1 MFKLH
6 TSRLAVLPLI
16 VLLSG
21 LGDAITIRISDGLT
35 QYFVPDERARM
46 HSAVLELE
54 MMALPDVTDFFL
66 PSSLGIRD
74 ETLGLIVGFM
84 TNVSL
89 TQVEDACQWVRHEL
103 GERDVANN
111 ALVMAAAKV
120 LFVDLLIVAMG
131 MSLPLRSTGQVPP
144 AVREL
149 IDELLP
155 TESDDRCSI
164 CQMAYTRADDIGTLP
179 DACNHRFHQECIN
192 HWLSLGKT
200 TCPNCR
206 RSTAFRSPASWWSY
220 KDLLHYI
227 AWEVEDIWHREGLF

>member
-89 TQVEDACQWVRHEL
+89 TQVYSQSLACCL
-103 GERDVANN
+103 
-111 ALVMAAAKV
+111 M
-120 LFVDLLIVAMG
+120 
-131 MSLPLRSTGQVPP
+131 
-144 AVREL
+144 
-149 IDELLP
+149 LP
-155 TESDDRCSI
+155 TNDQGSHDRSK
-164 CQMAYTRADDIGTLP
+164 MRVSGSGT
-179 DACNHRFHQECIN
+179 
-192 HWLSLGKT
+192 SLGREMLPT
-200 TCPNCR
+200 TR
-206 RSTAFRSPASWWSY
+206 W
-220 KDLLHYI
+220 
-227 AWEVEDIWHREGLF
+227 

>member
-1 MFKLH
+1 
-6 TSRLAVLPLI
+6 
-16 VLLSG
+16 
-21 LGDAITIRISDGLT
+21 
-35 QYFVPDERARM
+35 
-46 HSAVLELE
+46 
-54 MMALPDVTDFFL
+54 
-66 PSSLGIRD
+66 
-74 ETLGLIVGFM
+74 
-84 TNVSL
+84 
-89 TQVEDACQWVRHEL
+89 
-103 GERDVANN
+103 
-111 ALVMAAAKV
+111 MAAAKV

-155 TESDDRCSI
+155 TESDDRYRSLLFIRAGFLALIRSSSRCSI

>member
-111 ALVMAAAKV
+111 ALVKSRPPCENSSTNCCQQKAMTGVPSVRWLTRV
-120 LFVDLLIVAMG
+120 LTTLELCLTHATTVFTRNASI
-131 MSLPLRSTGQVPP
+131 TGY
-144 AVREL
+144 R
-149 IDELLP
+149 
-155 TESDDRCSI
+155 
-164 CQMAYTRADDIGTLP
+164 
-179 DACNHRFHQECIN
+179 
-192 HWLSLGKT
+192 
-200 TCPNCR
+200 
-206 RSTAFRSPASWWSY
+206 
-220 KDLLHYI
+220 
-227 AWEVEDIWHREGLF
+227 